1 MLSDVFFRL
10 GEAIGG
16 LESQVRGTAS
26 ADFQDFQTPDDQ
38 APAAGGRAAE
48 DDDPMSEQD
57 MAEAARRA
65 ALTTAVAMLASR
77 LLRPKPIRWPRVI
90 LAGAAGSLLA
100 DMVGRMQDD
109 ARAGELSYAANP
121 GELLGRV
128 SAGIAVAAGY
138 ASILYPRLP
147 GSPLLRGLVFGA
159 LEIAAAPRGGLVR
172 LAAQA
177 PGLRFPLQ
185 TLALPVDEDA
195 SPSAHLAFGLAL
207 GLLYRDGRDY
217 DEEELDEDD
226 LDHDEEEF
234 DDDE

>member
-1 MLSDVFFRL
+1 MLSDVLFRL

-16 LESQVRGTAS
+16 LESQVRGTAGE
-26 ADFQDFQTPDDQ
+26 DFEDFETPDEEG
-38 APAAGGRAAE
+38 AGARGPVGDRGHA
-48 DDDPMSEQD
+48 MSDED

-65 ALTTAVAMLASR
+65 ALTTAEAMLASR

-109 ARAGELSYAANP
+109 ARRGELSYAANP

-217 DEEELDEDD
+217 DEEELDEDE
-226 LDHDEEEF
+226 LDDDDF